1 MGRPYLAPPGVPKE
15 RAEALRQAFLD
26 TMKDQEFLAEADT
39 AQLEIN
45 PVSGPQIEKLL
56 NEVYQTPPAIAAK
69 AAQVLYPK

>member
-1 MGRPYLAPPGVPKE
+1 VPKE
-15 RAEALRQAFLD
+15 RVEALRQAFLD
-26 TMKDQEFLAEADT
+26 TMNDKEFLAEAET

-56 NEVYQTPPAIAAK
+56 SEVYQTPPDIAAK